1 MLSLDRID
9 VVLADFQ
16 TRRWLSSSSR
26 STAKESGAR
35 RSSTRPLKS
44 GRRFEFRAGADVR
57 RAVRGRQDVAE
68 RQRGEDGDAHVAV
81 QQAPLHGPPVERD
94 DRDVRAEERVDAR
107 GRADDAPI
115 GVEDRARQSPGDD
128 ARLHDQRRA
137 PAAVRYFQ
145 GDAEDERH
153 EAVRRPAR
161 TSTAGS
167 GRPDQ
172 TLKCSRSTTSTSIR
186 PILGRIDCSRRALE
200 ARPRRLVRTVRL
212 RI

>member
-1 MLSLDRID
+1 MALVEFSKHI
-9 VVLADFQ
+9 Q
-16 TRRWLSSSSR
+16 
-26 STAKESGAR
+26 KECGAL
-35 RSSTRPLKS
+35 RSSTRALKS
-44 GRRFEFRAGADVR
+44 GGRFEFRAGADVR

-94 DRDVRAEERVDAR
+94 DRDVRAEERVAAR
-107 GRADDAPI
+107 GRADDPPLHVKN
-115 GVEDRARQSPGDD
+115 GARQSPGDD

-153 EAVRRPAR
+153 EAVRRPAW

-172 TLKCSRSTTSTSIR
+172 TLTCSRSTTSTSIR
-186 PILGRIDCSRRALE
+186 
-200 ARPRRLVRTVRL
+200 
-212 RI
+212 